1 MITAEIDR
9 YGERDYSRKRAGK
22 PSLEYYLLSTWV
34 SVASQDNHFSH
45 HRRGVV
51 ATPKCKHARLVG
63 DEGDSGEFAT
73 LDGEID
79 VIALD
84 DGVMHCA
91 MWCHARTPRAC
102 TSRLPATSPTFCTCA
117 ARAACKTP
125 QRMAAASGL
134 V

>member
-34 SVASQDNHFSH
+34 SVASQDNHFTH
-45 HRRGVV
+45 HRRRVV

-91 MWCHARTPRAC
+91 IDANYFKRDLVALTDDDLARFPTVRRHLPP
-102 TSRLPATSPTFCTCA
+102 TVFSRRL
-117 ARAACKTP
+117 
-125 QRMAAASGL
+125 
-134 V
+134 